1 MVLSEVAAVGQGG
14 LQVNEAGTSRRL
26 PVAVGEH
33 PAVLLLR
40 GGVHE
45 HRAGLLEPLGHKRLA
60 LLALGLLDQF
70 CARLFRSDEAEIHA
84 RYA

>member
-26 PVAVGEH
+26 PVPVGEH
-33 PAVLLLR
+33 PAVLLLL

-45 HRAGLLEPLGHKRLA
+45 HRA
-60 LLALGLLDQF
+60 LLALGLLDKF
-70 CARLFRSDEAEIHA
+70 FARLFRSNEAEIHA